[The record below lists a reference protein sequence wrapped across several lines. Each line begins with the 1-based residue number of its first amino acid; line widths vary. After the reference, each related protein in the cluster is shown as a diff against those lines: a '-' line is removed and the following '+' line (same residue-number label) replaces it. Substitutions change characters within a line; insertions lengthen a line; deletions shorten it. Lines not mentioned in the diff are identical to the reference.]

1 MNRSRSRIRVN
12 IHTLSDETEKCGGMT
27 TYGVT
32 LFHVGGRSVAK
43 ERFGLFAKGRMNSIC
58 VALYTSWS
66 LVGRVLQG

>member
-32 LFHVGGRSVAK
+32 LFHVGGRRIAE
-43 ERFGLFAKGRMNSIC
+43 ERFGLFTKGWINCIC
-58 VALYTSWS
+58 VAFYSSWS
-66 LVGRVLQG
+66 LVVRVLQG